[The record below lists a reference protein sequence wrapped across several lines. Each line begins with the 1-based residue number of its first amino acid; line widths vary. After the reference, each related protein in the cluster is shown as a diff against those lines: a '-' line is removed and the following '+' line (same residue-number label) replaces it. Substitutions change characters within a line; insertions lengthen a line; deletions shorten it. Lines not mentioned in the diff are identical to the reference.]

1 MNSLVMLRRAVLL
14 DSWGPKPEVGKNVRM
29 KSKKI
34 NISSLVFSPRNFVIK
49 GELMG
54 WKPTRVN

>member
-1 MNSLVMLRRAVLL
+1 MMLRRAVLL

-34 NISSLVFSPRNFVIK
+34 KISSLVFFPQEFCYQGRINGV
-49 GELMG
+49 EAD
-54 WKPTRVN
+54 

>member
-1 MNSLVMLRRAVLL
+1 MLRRAVLL